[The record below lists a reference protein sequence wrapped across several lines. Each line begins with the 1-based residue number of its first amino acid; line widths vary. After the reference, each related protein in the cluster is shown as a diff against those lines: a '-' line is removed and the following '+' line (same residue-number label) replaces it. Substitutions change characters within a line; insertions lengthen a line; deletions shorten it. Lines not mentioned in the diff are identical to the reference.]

1 MNRGS
6 FDGDFL
12 ILSLMG
18 VLNDWKAP
26 SLELSCLETESKT
39 IFRQNERSPRR
50 ILSFQIQV
58 DFLMRLAKLPA
69 EWAPRGSR

>member
-26 SLELSCLETESKT
+26 SLELSRLETESRT
-39 IFRQNERSPRR
+39 IFRQSVRSPRL
-50 ILSFQIQV
+50 ILFFQIKF
-58 DFLMRLAKLPA
+58 DFLLRLAKLPS
-69 EWAPRGSR
+69 E